1 MDTKSCSS
9 HAAAKTGC
17 AHKQGCSPVP
27 AETNIGN
34 VMIWI
39 VAVDANTVHLFL
51 QRPEQ
56 QIKPL
61 SMGCCC
67 SKEASSPEKLAKYLD
82 TSLACGHYTGL
93 VLVGSEAAL
102 KAINRLLSPAVHN
115 RVIAEIL
122 DDIAGKNAHEIAKDI
137 AARIAQ

>member
-1 MDTKSCSS
+1 MDAKSCGS

-17 AHKQGCSPVP
+17 SHKQGCSSAS

-34 VMIWI
+34 AVIWI

-51 QRPEQ
+51 QRPWQ
-56 QIKPL
+56 QIEPL

-93 VLVGSEAAL
+93 VLVGSETAL
-102 KAINRLLSPAVHN
+102 KIIKRLLSPAVRN

-122 DDIAGKNAHEIAKDI
+122 DDIARKNAHEVAKDI